1 MSLQGAVKRLSVLAA
16 AAALLGA
23 CQAGPETMRMTAVH
37 AAAIRDS
44 AQAVLDAFRR
54 YSAEGQWDSLGSLY
68 ADEANFRWLEQGV
81 VQYRSPAILRQA
93 LRRVPP
99 GTRIETSYNDTQ
111 VVALAPGV
119 ASITTAFR
127 TQFVDQGRPGAEFGG
142 VLNMTLV
149 HREAGWR
156 ILVGHS
162 SSRPAER

>member
-1 MSLQGAVKRLSVLAA
+1 MRSFAPMWAVVALGPLAA
-16 AAALLGA
+16 CTTAPPCSAL
-23 CQAGPETMRMTAVH
+23 TAVH

-54 YSAEGQWDSLGSLY
+54 YSAKGQWDSLGSLY

-111 VVALAPGV
+111 AVALAPGV

-127 TQFVDQGRPGAEFGG
+127 TQFVDQGRPGAEFSG

-162 SSRPAER
+162 SSRPAGR